1 MRRIVGALVVALL
14 IGGYVLGGGFRGHG
28 AEIEEGEV
36 TAKEVGLGQGKKGE
50 EKTFTVSKE
59 VKVVRAGG
67 KDKEDVKLTLDELK
81 TAIKVTN
88 VFVTVTHDGDNATE
102 IKTGGGGFRPKDK
115 KDKKDDK

>member
-14 IGGYVLGGGFRGHG
+14 IGGYVLADEFRGNVTK
-28 AEIEEGEV
+28 IED
-36 TAKEVGLGQGKKGE
+36 GKITVKQFAFGKDKKAE

-81 TAIKVTN
+81 TAVKVTA
-88 VFVTVTHDGDNATE
+88 VRVTVTHDGDNATE
-102 IKTGGGGFRPKDK
+102 IKITPFGGGGRPK